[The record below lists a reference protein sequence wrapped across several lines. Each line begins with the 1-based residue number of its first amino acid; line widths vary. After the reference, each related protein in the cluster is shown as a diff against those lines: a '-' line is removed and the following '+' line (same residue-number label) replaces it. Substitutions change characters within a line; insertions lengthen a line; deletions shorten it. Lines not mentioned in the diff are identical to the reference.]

1 MILPIYL
8 YGQPVLRRVAD
19 TVTPEYE
26 GLGELIEN
34 MKATMY
40 ASEGIG
46 IAAPQVGVS
55 ARIVYIDA
63 SALKDTFPE
72 LAESEY
78 VLINPEITVL
88 DDGKRLSRDEGCLSL
103 PGIYEGVTRTEK
115 IRIKWQDENF
125 VEHDEVI
132 EGYLARVMQH
142 ECDHLDGKVFIDH
155 LSPIR
160 KQLIKSKLN
169 NIVRG
174 KVHCDYRTRGAEA
187 KGKR

>member
-19 TVTPEYE
+19 VVTPEYE
-26 GLGELIEN
+26 GLSELIEN

-55 ARIVYIDA
+55 AKIVYIDA
-63 SALKDTFPE
+63 SALKESFPE
-72 LAESEY
+72 LADSKY

-103 PGIYEGVTRTEK
+103 PGIYEGVVRTEK

-155 LSPIR
+155 LSSIR
-160 KQLIKSKLN
+160 KQLIKGKLN
-169 NIVRG
+169 NIIRG
-174 KVHCDYRTRGAEA
+174 KVNCDYRTKGNV
-187 KGKR
+187 GKR

>member
-19 TVTPEYE
+19 TVTPDYE
-26 GLGELIEN
+26 GLGSLIEN

-63 SALKDTFPE
+63 SVLKDSFPE
-72 LAESEY
+72 LEEAKY

-115 IRIKWQDENF
+115 IRIKWLDENF
-125 VEHDEVI
+125 TEHDEVI

-142 ECDHLDGKVFIDH
+142 ECDHLQGKVFIDH
-155 LSPIR
+155 ISPIR

-174 KVHCDYRTRGAEA
+174 KVHCDYRTKGAEV

>member
-19 TVTPEYE
+19 EITPEYE
-26 GLGELIEN
+26 GLTELIEN

-40 ASEGIG
+40 ASDGIG

-55 ARIVYIDA
+55 AKIVYIDA
-63 SALKDTFPE
+63 SVLADTFPE
-72 LAESEY
+72 LAEAKY
-78 VLINPEITVL
+78 ILINPEIEVIA
-88 DDGKRLSRDEGCLSL
+88 DGKRLSREEGCLSL
-103 PGIYEGVTRTEK
+103 PGIHEPVMRTEK
-115 IRIKWQDENF
+115 IHIKNF
-125 VEHDEVI
+125 TAHDEIV

-155 LSPIR
+155 ISPIR
-160 KQLIKSKLN
+160 KQLIRNKLN

-174 KVHCDYRTRGAEA
+174 KVNCDYRTKGVA
-187 KGKR
+187 KK